1 MLNHLKYIRL
11 KNILPNIRVSIL
23 QISFT
28 NNLWTL
34 SNHETIIGRQ
44 KPVPAETMGQAKAC
58 THGNHG
64 SSFSLVPTSKHKS
77 LYVIKEIIFNNS
89 ILKTM
94 IVGKTRAS
102 NFLYH

>member
-34 SNHETIIGRQ
+34 SNRETIIGRR
-44 KPVPAETMGQAKAC
+44 KPVPTEIMGVAFC
-58 THGNHG
+58 
-64 SSFSLVPTSKHKS
+64 
-77 LYVIKEIIFNNS
+77 
-89 ILKTM
+89 
-94 IVGKTRAS
+94 
-102 NFLYH
+102 